1 MRRLH
6 LTVSLL
12 VVVSLGAF
20 AAPALAA
27 SRSPAVSDCVANAR
41 LTRTY
46 TVSELQNAL
55 ATMPTDVKQYTD
67 CYDVIDRALLAQ
79 LGKLHAGRPASSS
92 TSSGGSFLPTPLL
105 IILILLVLAAGGF
118 GVLALQRR
126 RHRAGPL

>member
-6 LTVSLL
+6 LSISLL
-12 VVVSLGAF
+12 VVLSLGALAVP
-20 AAPALAA
+20 AAAA
-27 SRSPAVSDCVANAR
+27 SRNPAVSDCVANAR

-79 LGKLHAGRPASSS
+79 LGKLHVGRPASSS

-105 IILILLVLAAGGF
+105 IILILLVLAAGGL
-118 GVLALQRR
+118 GVLAIQRR
-126 RHRAGPL
+126 R